1 MKVESCELILAR
13 LLNRRYRT
21 DDKLPVNFRERAFQ
35 FTLKLFDFCAELGRI
50 PGPARRLGDQL
61 FDAGSSIG
69 ANLAQS
75 KGSYS
80 RKELAAKNAISL
92 KESHES
98 KYWLRVAEAKS
109 LGNPAVRAWLLRE
122 SDEFCAMLTVSVR
135 RLKAN
140 SRPDDSNPNANDHPS
155 ADS

>member
-1 MKVESCELILAR
+1 M
-13 LLNRRYRT
+13 
-21 DDKLPVNFRERAFQ
+21 DDKLPQDFRERAFR
-35 FTLKLFDFCAELGRI
+35 FTLKLFDYCAELGHI
-50 PGPARRLGDQL
+50 PGPCRRVGDQL

-69 ANLAQS
+69 ANLAES

-98 KYWLRVAEAKS
+98 KYWLRVAQAKL
-109 LGNPAVRAWLLRE
+109 LGDPALRAWLLQE
-122 SDEFCAMLTVSVR
+122 ADEFCAMLTVSVR

-140 SRPDDSNPNANDHPS
+140 PRAEASSDPNA
-155 ADS
+155 DS